1 MEAIGGNFPD
11 LLRAV
16 MSVISVNTINDL
28 KFRHLK
34 ALLVKRIIK
43 IRAAV

>member
-11 LLRAV
+11 RLRAV
-16 MSVISVNTINDL
+16 MSAIILITINGL

-43 IRAAV
+43 VRGAV